1 MGGRSIYRKTRGFRF
16 DSRAP
21 IPLNC
26 AGSGPSMAKKRP
38 KPPLN
43 KGGKPPTRRARAR
56 PDPLA
61 VSLIALALAIRLWG
75 LGERLPDP
83 TLGVNVLDDSA
94 VEETDRT
101 TMGRAWTMW
110 GGGTKALDLNP
121 HTGGWPGFSFYVG
134 LAVQLGYKAYYSLS
148 HPGATA
154 AAFSA
159 HISQGSNHMFLFGR
173 LLSVLI
179 GAWTIFLAFR
189 LVARLG
195 GRTAGLIAGL
205 LIAFNPLHIMTSQH
219 IADPNLLALL
229 FVLLAALALTRV
241 AEKKALRDSIIAG
254 AMIGLAGA
262 SKYVPL
268 VLVVPLALAHGR
280 DFLRSRAFYLALLA
294 VAVAMFM
301 GSPFTFLDWK
311 TTLVDMTTQRRA
323 LFSDWVGQTSF
334 PFSLPTYLVVSL
346 PHAMGWPAYLLALV
360 GMWLLWQRL
369 PAARPAF
376 LIPVVMVL
384 ANGALKAAQ
393 ERYMLVAMPVLAF
406 GTASAIL
413 YGTEWLRKRGGLP
426 ARAVT
431 AAPILIG
438 ALALTWPLPEYFA
451 FRREMSKP
459 DTRHLARAWIN
470 KNIPAD
476 RPMAVELYGPI
487 FQPPER
493 TMLIWPFFATQVPL
507 VRSAYNAEFLDGLDY
522 YVLSREVARR
532 FEADST
538 GYPVESAYYRWIRAH
553 APIVWKTD
561 ARTSSGPQIE
571 VRRVPPG
578 ISTQA
583 QRDSLFAVLM
593 PTPST
598 VSRVALW
605 CLDYA
610 TVFGRLSEYDRAI
623 EWAMRGLKVDA
634 TRLNGRL
641 HSVLAYAYLNLRQFE
656 FAEASATAGIALS
669 PQDQNLRLYRAMALQ
684 ESGRLE
690 ESLEEYVEAYGV
702 AGDHRVLLN
711 VAGALTSMG
720 RYEDAVRTLDRVPP
734 NHPDRGT
741 ARQDMA
747 VILLNQL
754 HRNTEGIAAL
764 REAASLA
771 RDPAQAR
778 LLRDEI
784 ARLEGQM
791 KKAGGAAGARP

>member
-1 MGGRSIYRKTRGFRF
+1 MFPSRLNPAKLRGYR
-16 DSRAP
+16 
-21 IPLNC
+21 
-26 AGSGPSMAKKRP
+26 PSMAKKRP
-38 KPPLN
+38 KLPQH
-43 KGGKPPTRRARAR
+43 KAGKPPTQRARVR
-56 PDPLA
+56 LDPL
-61 VSLIALALAIRLWG
+61 VVGLLALAIAIRLCG
-75 LGERLPDP
+75 LGDRLPDP
-83 TLGVNVLDDSA
+83 TLGINVLDDSA

-110 GGGTKALDLNP
+110 GGGTKAIDLNP
-121 HTGGWPGFSFYVG
+121 HTGGWPGFSFYFG
-134 LAVQLGYKAYYSLS
+134 LVVQLGYKAYYSLS
-148 HPGATA
+148 HPGATSA
-154 AAFSA
+154 EFST

-179 GAWTIFLAFR
+179 GALTVFFAFR
-189 LVARLG
+189 LAARLG
-195 GRTAGLIAGL
+195 GRAAGLIAGL

-229 FVLLAALALTRV
+229 FVLLAVLALGRV
-241 AEKKALRDSIIAG
+241 AEKRALRDSIIAG

-268 VLVVPLALAHGR
+268 VLVVPLAVAHGR
-280 DFLRSRAFYLALLA
+280 DFLKSRSFYLALLA
-294 VAVAMFM
+294 VGVAMFV

-311 TTLVDMTTQRRA
+311 TTLLDMTTQRRS

-334 PFSLPTYLVVSL
+334 PFSLPTYLAVSL

-360 GMWLLWQRL
+360 GMWLLWRRL
-369 PAARPAF
+369 PAARPVL
-376 LIPVVMVL
+376 LIPIVMVL

-413 YGTEWLRKRGGLP
+413 YAAEWLKKRGGIP
-426 ARAVT
+426 AHAVT
-431 AAPILIG
+431 AAPILVG
-438 ALALTWPLPEYFA
+438 ALALAWPLPEYLA
-451 FRREMSKP
+451 YRREISKP

-470 KNIPAD
+470 KNIPTD

-507 VRSAYNAEFLDGLDY
+507 VRIAYHAEFLDGLDY

-532 FEADST
+532 FDADST
-538 GYPVESAYYRWIRAH
+538 GYPVESAYYRWIRAN
-553 APIVWKTD
+553 APIVWQTD

-583 QRDSLFAVLM
+583 ERDSLFAALM

-598 VSRVALW
+598 VHRVALW
-605 CLDYA
+605 CLDNA
-610 TVFGRLSEYDRAI
+610 TVFGRLSRYDRAI
-623 EWAMRGLKVDA
+623 EWAMRGLKVNA
-634 TRLNGRL
+634 PRLNGSL
-641 HSVLAYAYLNLRQFE
+641 HKVLAFAYLNLGQFP
-656 FAEASATAGIALS
+656 FAEASAAAGITYS
-669 PQDQNLRLYRAMALQ
+669 PRDQNLRLYRAMALQ

-690 ESLEEYVEAYGV
+690 EALEEFVAAYGV
-702 AGDHRVLLN
+702 AGDQRVLLN
-711 VAGALTSMG
+711 VAAVLTAMG
-720 RYEDAVRTLDRVPP
+720 RYEEAVRTLGQVPP

-754 HRNTEGIAAL
+754 DQVPEGIAAL

-771 RDPAQAR
+771 RDPQQAR
-778 LLRDEI
+778 LLKDEI
-784 ARLEGQM
+784 ARIEGKM
-791 KKAGGAAGARP
+791 KKAGGAAGATPQQRER